1 MTDTKFDMSKLTM
14 PAADAAKFAFTQPPN
29 NIIFFNTL
37 GDKQVE
43 VLRISKDG
51 ITTNPD
57 VPVDEA
63 AAAVIRALD
72 GHIQNLV
79 NRKWAGLREEDFV
92 LVNQLCTTPI
102 QAAEFV
108 DHLLKEKNKL

>member
-1 MTDTKFDMSKLTM
+1 MNKFDMSKLTI
-14 PAADAAKFAFTQPPN
+14 PATDAAKFAFTQPPN
-29 NIIFFNTL
+29 NITFYNTL
-37 GDKQVE
+37 GGGQVE

-72 GHIQNLV
+72 GHINNLV
-79 NRKWAGLREEDFV
+79 NRKWAGLTEEDFV

-108 DHLLKEKNKL
+108 EHLIKERNR